1 MSLTAATDGIVIEI
15 LNSPIILPAL
25 PGAGTRLLE
34 LARHS
39 VDDID
44 VGEISRLIEADPG
57 LYVRVLQL
65 ANSSY
70 YGTINRIT
78 SVRQAIMHIGLEE
91 TLYSVQWLFYQNM
104 LPRFPALEGFNARDY
119 WTYAWSCAVANKML
133 GHPELQVNSLP
144 GELYLAGL
152 FHGIGK
158 VILALHRPIDFQQ
171 CIRNSRDFSQTL
183 AESELDIFGTT
194 DTFIA
199 ATVMQSWNL
208 PDNLCAAV
216 QFYRSPES
224 ADVQY
229 QEIAALTQF
238 AYYLAN
244 TSGLGNNG
252 DEFCYDLNNTF
263 IAKNWNS
270 PLAEEKTQKKVVQ
283 RIYATL
289 YKKTMSVTGVEP
301 PAKPPLSGSVPQQS
315 CKPQAASRD
324 SVVRGKGFWAWL
336 SALWHKIVGLVG

>member
-1 MSLTAATDGIVIEI
+1 MSSTAATTDGIVIEI
-15 LNSPIILPAL
+15 LNSPISLPAL

-34 LARHS
+34 LARQS
-39 VDDID
+39 VNDID
-44 VGEISRLIEADPG
+44 VGEIARLIEADPG
-57 LYVRVLQL
+57 LYVRLLQL

-70 YGTINRIT
+70 YGTINKI
-78 SVRQAIMHIGLEE
+78 SSIRQAIMHIGLEE

-104 LPRFPALEGFNARDY
+104 LPKFPAVEGFNAKDY
-119 WTYAWSCAVANKML
+119 WTHAWTCAVANKML
-133 GHPELQVNSLP
+133 GHPDLQVNSLP

-158 VILALHRPIDFQQ
+158 LILALHRPIDFQQ

-183 AESELDIFGTT
+183 AESEKDIFGTT

-199 ATVMQSWNL
+199 SQVMQLWNL
-208 PDNLCAAV
+208 PPNLCAAV

-224 ADVQY
+224 ADVQH

-238 AYYLAN
+238 AYYIAN

-263 IAKNWNS
+263 IAQNWDS

-283 RIYATL
+283 RIYSTL
-289 YKKTMSVTGVEP
+289 YKKTFSVTGVEASGKTVSAGSIP
-301 PAKPPLSGSVPQQS
+301 QKPP
-315 CKPQAASRD
+315 K
-324 SVVRGKGFWAWL
+324 GKGFWAWL
-336 SALWHKIVGLVG
+336 CSLWHNILD

>member
-1 MSLTAATDGIVIEI
+1 MKNSTDSVTDGIVIEI
-15 LNSPIILPAL
+15 LDSPISLPAL

-34 LARHS
+34 MARLA
-39 VDDID
+39 VEDVD

-70 YGTINRIT
+70 YGTINKIAT
-78 SVRQAIMHIGLEE
+78 VRQAIMHIGLEE

-104 LPRFPALEGFNARDY
+104 LPRFPAVEGFSGKDY
-119 WTYAWSCAVANKML
+119 WTHAWSCAVANKLL
-133 GHPELQVNSLP
+133 GHPDLQVNSLP

-158 VILALHRPIDFQQ
+158 LILALHRPDDFQQ
-171 CIRNSRDFSQTL
+171 CIRNSREFSQTL
-183 AESELDIFGTT
+183 AESEEDIFGTT

-199 ATVMQSWNL
+199 SQVMRLWDL
-208 PDNLCAAV
+208 PAHLCAAV
-216 QFYRSPES
+216 EFYRSPES

-238 AYYLAN
+238 AYYIAN

-252 DEFCYDLNNTF
+252 DEFCYDFNDTF
-263 IAKNWNS
+263 IAKNWDS
-270 PLAEEKTQKKVVQ
+270 PLAEEKTRKIIVR
-283 RIYATL
+283 RIYSTL
-289 YKKTMSVTGVEP
+289 HKKMTSVTGAEP
-301 PAKPPLSGSVPQQS
+301 PEKPEQARSVPQ
-315 CKPQAASRD
+315 KPPKGGVEPSFSNTGGD
-324 SVVRGKGFWAWL
+324 GFWAWL
-336 SALWHKIVGLVG
+336 HSLWRKILY